1 MSSKPSIA
9 ARKNMTVCPKCGRAV
24 LSRRLAFHTDGPEC
38 LSVQNLKAARAEG
51 LAVPGD
57 RGAAVPTVQML
68 ARHAGIELERRHV
81 RYNRVEK
88 KTNAIFVAPVWLCK
102 LACILNNQ
110 PRESWGARRAVPVG
124 LLARLR
130 DAATDERLRE
140 ALMVQTEIRSKVK

>member
-1 MSSKPSIA
+1 
-9 ARKNMTVCPKCGRAV
+9 MTVCPKCGRAV

-88 KTNAIFVAPVWLCK
+88 KTNAIFVAPVWLCR
-102 LACILNNQ
+102 LANALSRQ
-110 PRESWGARRAVPVG
+110 PKRVVGAHCVIPPG
-124 LLARLR
+124 LLARLK
-130 DAATDERLRE
+130 DAVTDERLRE
-140 ALMVQTEIRSKVK
+140 ALIVQLEIRSKVK